1 MKILVTGAA
10 GFIGSHLCELL
21 LKDEENEVR
30 GLDNF
35 ITGSKENMRGFYKVH
50 PRFSFAKGSVTE
62 KEFLRPHVEW
72 ADHVYQLAAPVGVK
86 FIMNNPVHTILDNVR
101 GIDNVLELAHQYNKK
116 VLVASTS
123 EVYGKS
129 LDFLDSTGKRSLSE
143 EDYRIE
149 GSTQNHRWAYANTK
163 ALDEFLSL
171 AYYKQYGLKCVIIR
185 FFNTVGPRQSSQ
197 YGMVIPNFVSQALKG
212 ENITVYGDG
221 SQTRSFLHVFDAVQA
236 ITELMIT
243 EHAVGQVY
251 NVGNPFEISIKEL
264 AERIIEKT
272 NSTSK
277 IRLVSYQEA
286 YGAGFEDMQRR
297 TPNID
302 KLTRTIGFKIRYD
315 LEAILDSIIEYQKI
329 KLSME

>member
-1 MKILVTGAA
+1 
-10 GFIGSHLCELL
+10 
-21 LKDEENEVR
+21 
-30 GLDNF
+30 
-35 ITGSKENMRGFYKVH
+35 
-50 PRFSFAKGSVTE
+50 
-62 KEFLRPHVEW
+62 
-72 ADHVYQLAAPVGVK
+72 
-86 FIMNNPVHTILDNVR
+86 MNNPVHTILDNVR

-129 LDFLDSTGKRSLSE
+129 LDFLDPECKRSLSE

-197 YGMVIPNFVSQALKG
+197 YGMVIPNFVNQALRG
-212 ENITVYGDG
+212 EDITVYGDG
-221 SQTRSFLHVFDAVQA
+221 SQTRSFLHVFDAIQA

-251 NVGNPFEISIKEL
+251 NVGNPFEISIKQL

-272 NSTSK
+272 NSCSK
-277 IRLVSYQEA
+277 VKLVSYQEA

-297 TPNID
+297 TPNIE
-302 KLTRTIGFKIRYD
+302 KLTKTIGFKIRYD
-315 LEAILDSIIEYQKI
+315 LEAILDSIIEHQKV

>member
-21 LKDEENEVR
+21 LRDEENEVR
-30 GLDNF
+30 GLDNY
-35 ITGSKENMRGFYKVH
+35 ITGSKENMRNFYKVN
-50 PRFSFAKGSVTE
+50 PRFSFAKGSVAD

-86 FIMNNPVHTILDNVR
+86 FIMNNPVHTILDNMR
-101 GIDNVLELAHQYNKK
+101 GIDNILELAHQYSKK

-123 EVYGKS
+123 EVYGRS
-129 LDFLDSTGKRSLSE
+129 LDFLDPNRSRSLSE

-171 AYYKQYGLKCVIIR
+171 AYYKQYGLQTVIIR

-197 YGMVIPNFVSQALKG
+197 YGMVIPSFVRQALKG
-212 ENITVYGDG
+212 ENISIYGDG
-221 SQTRSFLHVFDAVQA
+221 NQSRSFLHVFDAIRG
-236 ITELMIT
+236 ITELMST

-251 NVGNPFEISIKEL
+251 NVGNPIEVSIKDL
-264 AERIIEKT
+264 ALKIIAKT
-272 NSTSK
+272 NSTSQLEF
-277 IRLVSYQEA
+277 ISYEQA

-302 KLTRTIGFKIRYD
+302 KLRNMIGFQIKHD
-315 LEAILDSIIEYQKI
+315 LDNILDTIIEFQMKQ
-329 KLSME
+329 LSAE